1 MASGPRSDPSER
13 WVATWLD
20 AVVEGRLT
28 MSQRRATAIAQHG
41 GGLDVVKAMAIDRG
55 VHLLQLVDEKG
66 EVLVAASLSPFK
78 VIC

>member
-1 MASGPRSDPSER
+1 MNQRTLTPSER

-20 AVVEGRLT
+20 AVVDGRVT

-41 GGLDVVKAMAIDRG
+41 GGVDAVKAMAVERG
-55 VHLLQLVDEKG
+55 VHLVQLVDSEG
-66 EVLVAASLSPFK
+66 DVLVAASLSPFK